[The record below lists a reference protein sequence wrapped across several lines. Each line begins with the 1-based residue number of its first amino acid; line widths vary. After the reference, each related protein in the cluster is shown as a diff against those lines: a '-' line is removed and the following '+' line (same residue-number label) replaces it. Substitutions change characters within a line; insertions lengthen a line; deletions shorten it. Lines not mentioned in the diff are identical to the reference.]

1 MPLATFVFELQAVF
15 KELYHEIRP
24 YSFWLD
30 SPVIVCP
37 ANSRSITYYDLLK
50 PIAFSFVDSP
60 VYIMPGLLPSL
71 GCFLDDFNSCA
82 ASIACCFKV
91 KSLSTFMDTVT
102 IYFNSFLWQRLPVTP
117 KRPVITSSQPP
128 SGRKSMSRKSNL
140 RLSSWLSWQI
150 RSIQGSLIPS
160 PKLRSRLDV
169 LRHTSVHRPEA
180 I

>member
-1 MPLATFVFELQAVF
+1 
-15 KELYHEIRP
+15 
-24 YSFWLD
+24 
-30 SPVIVCP
+30 
-37 ANSRSITYYDLLK
+37 
-50 PIAFSFVDSP
+50 
-60 VYIMPGLLPSL
+60 MPGLLPSL

-140 RLSSWLSWQI
+140 RLPSWLSWQI
-150 RSIQGSLIPS
+150 SSIQGSLIPS
-160 PKLRSRLDV
+160 PKLRSRLTSYAILPYTGQRQSEVFPLPTGNV
-169 LRHTSVHRPEA
+169 LLVRNPRPQVYTMLEESSGGPQLFSWPPRSQSPRPA
-180 I
+180 SQ